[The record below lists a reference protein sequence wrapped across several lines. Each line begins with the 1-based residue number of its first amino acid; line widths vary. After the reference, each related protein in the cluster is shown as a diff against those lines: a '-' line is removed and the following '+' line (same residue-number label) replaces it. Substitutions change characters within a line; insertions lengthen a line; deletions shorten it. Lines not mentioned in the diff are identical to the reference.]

1 MMPTGSN
8 IKIFDRSNRAFNEM
22 VQVTDDV
29 LMRPFME
36 AAKARA
42 KRYAR
47 THTYYKTGKNQR
59 SIIFRK
65 GRAKGIAYYLMTT
78 SGYGMFLELGTVHM
92 VGRPYI
98 GPAVKDTAMEFRPKR
113 SMGLSR

>member
-1 MMPTGSN
+1 MMGS

-22 VQVTDDV
+22 VQTTDDI

-113 SMGLSR
+113 SMGLGR